1 MPLVRRIAA
10 AALLAAALLPAA
22 ASAELTEISAD
33 QVKAWVDA
41 HRAGKAKGVLVDAR
55 PAEEY
60 AAGHIPG
67 AISVPADR
75 VKEEAARLPRD
86 KGAPLLIYCRGF
98 G

>member
-1 MPLVRRIAA
+1 MTLFRRI
-10 AALLAAALLPAA
+10 LAAALVAAAILPAV
-22 ASAELTEISAD
+22 ASADLSEISAD

-67 AISVPADR
+67 AISIPADR
-75 VKEEAARLPRD
+75 VKEEAARLPKD
-86 KGAPLLIYCRGF
+86 KATPLIFYCRGF